1 MRSRVE
7 SVYSAMKKAAAA
19 RNATAF
25 RRTLSSQAC
34 EELDENLARMGEE
47 LTPELI
53 AAYGAELPD
62 LADLEFVDARSASAA
77 AAGLYR
83 GPGEDDGSGEER
95 VRFVWIKVVEE
106 KSIWKYDGLG
116 EVDDLA
122 VQPDGSPTTF
132 NTADLPP
139 ELQL

>member
-1 MRSRVE
+1 MRGRVE
-7 SVYSAMKKAAAA
+7 SVYGAMKKASAA
-19 RNATAF
+19 RNAAAF
-25 RRTLSSQAC
+25 KRTLSSRAS

-53 AAYGAELPD
+53 EAYGEELPD
-62 LADLEFVDARSASAA
+62 LADFEFVDAQSASAS

-83 GPGEDDGSGEER
+83 GPGKVDGSGEER
-95 VRFVWIKVVEE
+95 VRFVWVKVVEE

-122 VQPDGSPTTF
+122 VQPDGGRTTF